1 MATFEATRD
10 IRGAA
15 QDPKRAKEK
24 CAKWAYGT
32 RPLYGLRNKNLD
44 LDASVDWSDSQRT
57 KMRPQRS
64 FDNSFSHK
72 NSHNINKPKL
82 VRDVRSNYS
91 RAKVDAME
99 ELTDPALSRSLIE
112 LLPSPNRSGRKPQ
125 VFVKTNTKETEK
137 LVEKEYEILD
147 NNGDALKGRKARRN
161 LRRGGSAPLAEE
173 PAVVEED
180 GFELV

>member
-64 FDNSFSHK
+64 FDN
-72 NSHNINKPKL
+72 
-82 VRDVRSNYS
+82 R
-91 RAKVDAME
+91 
-99 ELTDPALSRSLIE
+99 
-112 LLPSPNRSGRKPQ
+112 
-125 VFVKTNTKETEK
+125 
-137 LVEKEYEILD
+137 
-147 NNGDALKGRKARRN
+147 
-161 LRRGGSAPLAEE
+161 
-173 PAVVEED
+173 
-180 GFELV
+180 

>member
-1 MATFEATRD
+1 MFT
-10 IRGAA
+10 
-15 QDPKRAKEK
+15 
-24 CAKWAYGT
+24 
-32 RPLYGLRNKNLD
+32 D
-44 LDASVDWSDSQRT
+44 LWS
-57 KMRPQRS
+57 PP
-64 FDNSFSHK
+64 FASFSHK

-125 VFVKTNTKETEK
+125 VTDGFLYSFDRKDSPGRPLSLEVFVKTNTKETEK